1 MQDKHLQLSARD
13 KVVQKMSRD
22 GAVEN
27 NISAASSH
35 RISNRLM
42 DATLKTEAAPD
53 NEFGGRA
60 KHSGNL
66 TTGKRHRRPVI
77 QNEVSGMK
85 PSGEESRL
93 DALLSQITGDDG
105 YSSVLSDSEFMQ
117 WQDNDAP
124 VTDDGVMET
133 PDAAGNI
140 QVSSENNSR
149 LSEHK
154 SALSVNRISDTA
166 GMDGN
171 SGDRLKTER
180 NKQIQ
185 KRKLLEKYHAGN
197 ENAPNPEHGT
207 TGIKSEAG
215 INPGNNVKDVKPEA
229 DTKKEKQKKSRL
241 KFDDQLKDETGS
253 EIGETA
259 VKKGK
264 HNLAPLM
271 FETSKAASNVLRDGV
286 HASDVSDEE
295 DNSTSSDVVS
305 AAKGTAE
312 RGLVYQK
319 KYEGRLKFKAEDGV
333 GEHARFSAEKEA
345 GRSKVMNAEN
355 VSDVP
360 VQKGKA
366 KNKHIQKKRLK
377 KEYATAYKNA
387 KNGKETGKNVSKA
400 LKSTA
405 EKAKQA
411 AVAVVR
417 NHPAVAAGVAIFLVF
432 SILISSLAGTA
443 GAMASELGGAVTES
457 TYLSSDN
464 DILAANTSYED
475 MEKELQDQVDNI
487 ESTYPGYDEYRY
499 QVDEITHDPYALTS
513 YLTAMYGNYKSANL
527 SDDLLDLFR
536 EQFHLELSESVE
548 TRTRTVTNDD
558 GTESEEEYE
567 VTILNVKVTN
577 KGLDTIASEHLG
589 ENQKK
594 LYAIY
599 QASLGNRSYL
609 FGDSITI
616 GNVADGGMRYEIP
629 ADALNDEQF
638 ANMIGEA
645 EKYLGYPYVWGG
657 SNPSSSFDCSGFV
670 SYVINNCGNGWNVG
684 RQTANGLRSQCTY
697 VSASEAK
704 PGDLIFFQKT
714 YNTTGASHV
723 GIYVGNGMMIHC
735 GNPIQYTS
743 INSNYWQQHFLA
755 FGRL

>member
-1 MQDKHLQLSARD
+1 MQDKNLQLSARD

-42 DATLKTEAAPD
+42 DATLKTEVTPD

-60 KHSGNL
+60 KHSGKL
-66 TTGKRHRRPVI
+66 TTGKRHRRPVA
-77 QNEVSGMK
+77 QNEVHGIK
-85 PSGEESRL
+85 TSGEENRL
-93 DALLSQITGDDG
+93 DALLSQVTGNDN
-105 YSSVLSDSEFMQ
+105 YSSGLSYSENMQ
-117 WQDNDAP
+117 RQDNDAP
-124 VTDDGVMET
+124 DTDDGVMET
-133 PDAAGNI
+133 SDAADNI
-140 QVSSENNSR
+140 QVSSEINSR

-154 SALSVNRISDTA
+154 SALSVSRISDTA
-166 GMDGN
+166 GVDGN
-171 SGDRLKTER
+171 SGVRLKTDR
-180 NKQIQ
+180 NKRIE
-185 KRKLLEKYHAGN
+185 KRKLLEKYHAGD

-215 INPGNNVKDVKPEA
+215 INLGNSVKDVKPEA
-229 DTKKEKQKKSRL
+229 GIKKEKQKKSRL
-241 KFDDQLKDETGS
+241 KFDDQLKDEAGN
-253 EIGETA
+253 EIGER
-259 VKKGK
+259 VGKKEK
-264 HNLAPLM
+264 HNAAPLM
-271 FETSKAASNVLRDGV
+271 FETTKAAGNVVRDGV

-295 DNSTSSDVVS
+295 DNSASSDVVS

-333 GEHARFSAEKEA
+333 GEHGRLSAKKEA
-345 GRSKVMNAEN
+345 GRSKVLNTDKA
-355 VSDVP
+355 SDVP

-387 KNGKETGKNVSKA
+387 KNGKETGKNVSTA
-400 LKSTA
+400 LKGTA

-567 VTILNVKVTN
+567 VTILNVNVTN

>member
-1 MQDKHLQLSARD
+1 MQDKNLQLSARD

-35 RISNRLM
+35 RISNRLI
-42 DATLKTEAAPD
+42 DATLKMEAAPD

-60 KHSGNL
+60 KHSGSL
-66 TTGKRHRRPVI
+66 MTGKHHRRPVI
-77 QNEVSGMK
+77 RNEISGMK
-85 PSGEESRL
+85 TSGEESRL
-93 DALLSQITGDDG
+93 DALLLQVTGNETNSKG
-105 YSSVLSDSEFMQ
+105 FSDPETMQ

-124 VTDDGVMET
+124 VMDDSGIEASDT
-133 PDAAGNI
+133 ADAPLSTG
-140 QVSSENNSR
+140 SNSR
-149 LSEHK
+149 FSEHK
-154 SALSVNRISDTA
+154 STLTVNSMSGFSGENSD
-166 GMDGN
+166 N
-171 SGDRLKTER
+171 GDRLKTDR
-180 NKQIQ
+180 SKRIQ
-185 KRKLLEKYHAGN
+185 KRKLLEKFYLGDESTSHSEQGN
-197 ENAPNPEHGT
+197 TAEKVGKLISPE
-207 TGIKSEAG
+207 SSS
-215 INPGNNVKDVKPEA
+215 KDIKPENSS
-229 DTKKEKQKKSRL
+229 KKEKQKKSRL
-241 KFDDQLKDETGS
+241 KFDDQVMEDTGLNK
-253 EIGETA
+253 GEKA
-259 VKKGK
+259 GK
-264 HNLAPLM
+264 RGKPNVTPLM
-271 FETSKAASNVLRDGV
+271 FETTKAAGNVVRDGV
-286 HASDVSDEE
+286 HASDVSDED

-305 AAKGTAE
+305 VAKGTAE

-333 GEHARFSAEKEA
+333 GEHGRFSAEKEA
-345 GRSKVMNAEN
+345 GRSKVMNAEK

-594 LYAIY
+594 FYAIY

-714 YNTTGASHV
+714 YSTAGASHV